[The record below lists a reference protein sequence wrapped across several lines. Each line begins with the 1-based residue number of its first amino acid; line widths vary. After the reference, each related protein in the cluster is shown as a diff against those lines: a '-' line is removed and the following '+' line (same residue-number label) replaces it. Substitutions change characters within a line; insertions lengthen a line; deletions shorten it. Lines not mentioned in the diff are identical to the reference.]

1 MQYQLGSGTRPGHT
15 APGLYGPWQTTEVQ
29 GFQGDYTTDY
39 NFQAPLYGT
48 FSDNRPE
55 LARPHFA
62 VVENHVELGK
72 WRASMAFWADVPN
85 LWRPP
90 GFWTQSFGPQYQLAN
105 DTNGQP
111 PWGPKPPAPSAD
123 WVPQGLG
130 LVKAGYRGIELPN
143 VLSPWPNF
151 YVESDL
157 GQRWCAGFTAKM
169 LCDYYDFTLNRTFLA
184 ETAYPFAR

>member
-1 MQYQLGSGTRPGHT
+1 MAGIRGRMQQQQQQQRHLRNTTRVEGYLRAGAGSWP
-15 APGLYGPWQTTEVQ
+15 
-29 GFQGDYTTDY
+29 
-39 NFQAPLYGT
+39 
-48 FSDNRPE
+48 
-55 LARPHFA
+55 
-62 VVENHVELGK
+62 
-72 WRASMAFWADVPN
+72 FWADVPN